1 MNIIKVIFD
10 VPDDLKLII
19 KEHVHY
25 RKNLTDNFNKKELKL
40 MTFANVNVWLHE
52 KNMFPLIS
60 KLVKL
65 VCMIPSSTA
74 ACERNFSGMR
84 FIKN

>member
-25 RKNLTDNFNKKELKL
+25 RKILTDDFNKKELKVI
-40 MTFANVNVWLHE
+40 TFANVN
-52 KNMFPLIS
+52 I
-60 KLVKL
+60 
-65 VCMIPSSTA
+65 
-74 ACERNFSGMR
+74 
-84 FIKN
+84 